1 MHLRQVSFLV
11 LLVKGKNVAIRTI
24 KVLEIFHLA
33 LLQIFEVVHVLL
45 LIGINP
51 LSQIRIL
58 EEKNDWFTWPTFV
71 MWTDDD
77 F

>member
-1 MHLRQVSFLV
+1 MRLRQVPFLV